1 MKWFSDNAA
10 EKSLSLLKLDTNLK
24 WGGIKMFKSIV
35 KLSIFV
41 VLISCSAW
49 AQIINVPGN
58 GDSPVTIQQAI
69 NACSDGGTVVIAEG
83 TYTGPGNRN
92 IMIVNK
98 AVTVTST
105 DPTNPDVVA
114 RTVID
119 CENRGRAF
127 AFIGEMEQTVVRGLT
142 IIKGG
147 GNFSGIAYGGAM
159 SFSLGANPV
168 ISNCVITDCAASI
181 GGALAVENGDSS
193 PTIRNCQ
200 IMANTATIGG
210 GALYFNGGNAL
221 LANCIISGNI
231 APRGGAVYNSNPG
244 KPVLS
249 HCTITDNIAQ
259 STNGTVTVGGAVF
272 CFNTGSLELYGCIL
286 WNNVAT
292 TGAQI
297 QVGGYGFPATVKA
310 TYCDIQGL
318 TAYAEV
324 EAEVEKPEENIDVYA
339 LGANVSTFEYDGT
352 NIDENPMFLSDTAFD
367 AETDTFECGD
377 FSLMEDS
384 PCVNVGN
391 MGYVAEEMEKDVY
404 NKQRVFEDVIDI
416 GAAEFV
422 IEETNTKIRLRPRV
436 INYRGKQNFFSCTI
450 KIEGCDPEK
459 IDVDSVRLRY
469 GEGEGIAPI
478 SSRTHK
484 RVEELMVRFDMGEVR
499 GMLENVDLKTVTLH
513 VAGVLDDL
521 TEFEGSDKLKIYQKK
536 DKGEHKGHD
545 KDEEKGEGKRNNDDN
560 KGKKGK

>member
-1 MKWFSDNAA
+1 
-10 EKSLSLLKLDTNLK
+10 
-24 WGGIKMFKSIV
+24 MFKSIV
-35 KLSIFV
+35 KLGIFV

-58 GDSPVTIQQAI
+58 GDIPVTIQQAI

-83 TYTGPGNRN
+83 TYKGSGNRN
-92 IMIVNK
+92 IEISGMPFDATSNTFVARNI
-98 AVTVTST
+98 TVTST

-119 CENRGRAF
+119 CENAGRAF
-127 AFIGEMEQTVVRGLT
+127 AFKYEMGQTVVKGLT
-142 IIKGG
+142 IINGG
-147 GNFSGIAYGGAM
+147 VQTSGLSNGGAM
-159 SFSLGANPV
+159 SFANGANPT
-168 ISNCVITDCAASI
+168 ISNCVIKNCTASF
-181 GGALAVENGDSS
+181 GGALAVENRDSS
-193 PTIRNCQ
+193 PTIKNCQ
-200 IMANTATIGG
+200 ILANTATIGG
-210 GALYFNGGNAL
+210 GALYFNGGNAML
-221 LANCIISGNI
+221 QNCIISGNI
-231 APRGGAVYNSNPG
+231 AARGGAVYSSNAG

-249 HCTITDNIAQ
+249 HCTITGNIAQ
-259 STNGTVTVGGAVF
+259 STNGTDTVGGAVF

-297 QVGGYGFPATVKA
+297 QVGGYGFAATVKA

-318 TAYAEV
+318 TAFAEA
-324 EAEVEKPEENIDVYA
+324 ETEVEKPEENIDVYA

-352 NIDENPMFLSDTAFD
+352 NMDENPMFLSDTALD
-367 AETDTFECGD
+367 AETDTFERGD

-384 PCVNVGN
+384 PCVDVGD
-391 MGYVAEEMEKDVY
+391 MGYVAGEMEKDVY

-422 IEETNTKIRLRPRV
+422 IEETNTKIRLWPRV
-436 INYRGKQNFFSCTI
+436 INYRGKQNFFFCTI

-459 IDVDSVRLRY
+459 IDAKSVRLRY
-469 GEGEGIAPI
+469 GEGEGIAPM

-484 RVEELMVRFDMGEVR
+484 RVEELMVRFDMDDVR
-499 GMLENVDLKTVTLH
+499 GMLKDVNKKMVTLH
-513 VAGVLDDL
+513 VAGVLNDQAA
-521 TEFEGSDKLKIYQKK
+521 TEFEGSDKLKIYRKK

-545 KDEEKGEGKRNNDDN
+545 KDDDNDN
-560 KGKKGK
+560 KGKNGK